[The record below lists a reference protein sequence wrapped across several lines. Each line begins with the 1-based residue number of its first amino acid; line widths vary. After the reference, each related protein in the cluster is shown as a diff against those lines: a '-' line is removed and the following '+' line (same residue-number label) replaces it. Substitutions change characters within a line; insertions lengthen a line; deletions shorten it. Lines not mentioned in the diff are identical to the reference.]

1 MNEATRFYQE
11 LYTSK
16 TKASQGEAYDNTFFF
31 EDNDCYLNDIERE
44 QCEGLLTAAECLE
57 SLKTMESNK
66 TPGTDGIPA
75 DFYKVFWNDIKPFFL
90 ASINASFEKGLLSI
104 SQRRGLITLIP
115 KKDKPKCSIKN
126 WRPISLLNC
135 DYKIAAKS
143 IANRIKKTLPS
154 IINSDQTGFLK
165 NRFIGENIRL
175 LNYIISYTEKV
186 EIPGLLLFIDFE
198 KAFDTLEWPFIEK
211 TLKYFN
217 FGGSLISWINLF
229 YTDISSCIQNNGWS
243 SDFFPLTR
251 GVRQG
256 CPLSPYLFLLCA
268 EILGTAVRR
277 DDEVKGIQIYDKECK
292 VSQYADDTTLILN
305 GSQSSVERSFLLL
318 DAFAQK
324 SGLKVN
330 YEKTEALWIGTH
342 RNRTDKLPIKR
353 NIKWPFQ
360 KTKALGVWFS
370 TAEEETVTLNYQERK
385 GKIINILNSW
395 QFRRLTLLGKITVIK
410 CLAASQLVYIMSPL
424 TSSKYYLKEIH
435 RLFFNFLWD
444 GKGDKFKRS
453 EIINDYENGGLN
465 MLDIQTFNRAL
476 KAKWITKYLDNS
488 NNGKWKFF
496 FDHFLAQQD
505 TKLLLTGNLKPTDV
519 NGLNIQDDFTKE
531 LVEIWTEL
539 NYEENP
545 DNFERLPIWYNS
557 LLRVANQ
564 PIFYRDWSRA
574 GINHVKD
581 ILNQDSNFLSFAD
594 FKTRYQVKT
603 SFLKYYGVV
612 SSIKNIRK
620 QDQHYVADN
629 SENESTGLNL
639 LSVSNLSRVAYKRL
653 LQKIS
658 STPLKS
664 QDKWLK
670 DCNIDG
676 ELINWKSTYALPFQ
690 CTRETKLRVFQFKL
704 LHRRIATNNYLSKI
718 GLSSTD
724 ICNFCEEKV
733 ETLIHLFWE
742 CSRVQIFWQK
752 VQSWL
757 IEHKVISQNFPLPQ
771 LTCLGFI
778 NKTNGFLVHHA
789 LLLGRFHIYTSKLNK
804 TLPNLRLFS
813 QSVLKCQDIEKRYA
827 VKTNTT
833 KKFKAK
839 WESFI
844 A

>member
-1 MNEATRFYQE
+1 M
-11 LYTSK
+11 
-16 TKASQGEAYDNTFFF
+16 
-31 EDNDCYLNDIERE
+31 
-44 QCEGLLTAAECLE
+44 
-57 SLKTMESNK
+57 
-66 TPGTDGIPA
+66 
-75 DFYKVFWNDIKPFFL
+75 
-90 ASINASFEKGLLSI
+90 
-104 SQRRGLITLIP
+104 
-115 KKDKPKCSIKN
+115 
-126 WRPISLLNC
+126 
-135 DYKIAAKS
+135 
-143 IANRIKKTLPS
+143 
-154 IINSDQTGFLK
+154 
-165 NRFIGENIRL
+165 
-175 LNYIISYTEKV
+175 
-186 EIPGLLLFIDFE
+186 
-198 KAFDTLEWPFIEK
+198 
-211 TLKYFN
+211 
-217 FGGSLISWINLF
+217 
-229 YTDISSCIQNNGWS
+229 
-243 SDFFPLTR
+243 
-251 GVRQG
+251 
-256 CPLSPYLFLLCA
+256 
-268 EILGTAVRR
+268 
-277 DDEVKGIQIYDKECK
+277 
-292 VSQYADDTTLILN
+292 
-305 GSQSSVERSFLLL
+305 
-318 DAFAQK
+318 
-324 SGLKVN
+324 
-330 YEKTEALWIGTH
+330 
-342 RNRTDKLPIKR
+342 
-353 NIKWPFQ
+353 
-360 KTKALGVWFS
+360 
-370 TAEEETVTLNYQERK
+370 
-385 GKIINILNSW
+385 
-395 QFRRLTLLGKITVIK
+395 
-410 CLAASQLVYIMSPL
+410 
-424 TSSKYYLKEIH
+424 
-435 RLFFNFLWD
+435 
-444 GKGDKFKRS
+444 
-453 EIINDYENGGLN
+453 
-465 MLDIQTFNRAL
+465 
-476 KAKWITKYLDNS
+476 
-488 NNGKWKFF
+488 
-496 FDHFLAQQD
+496 
-505 TKLLLTGNLKPTDV
+505 
-519 NGLNIQDDFTKE
+519 
-531 LVEIWTEL
+531 
-539 NYEENP
+539 
-545 DNFERLPIWYNS
+545 
-557 LLRVANQ
+557 
-564 PIFYRDWSRA
+564 
-574 GINHVKD
+574 KD

-670 DCNIDG
+670 DCNIDR
-676 ELINWKSTYALPFQ
+676 ELINCKSTYALPFQ